1 MNSITPDLP
10 WNGIYHGGCP
20 INVKAIANSGYRFSH
35 WYSNSQDYN
44 NLMQDSIEV
53 DLSSNVFLVANFTT
67 CESSIDI
74 EILAENSAVSS
85 LISGEITHL
94 SYEWFLNENPI
105 STDSIIYNPVNG
117 VYQLTI
123 RFDSCEVK
131 SNLLLV
137 DNDSYSI
144 DLFPNP
150 ASSELNVQFLVA
162 KQQDISINIYNL
174 SLIHI
179 SEPTRPY

>member
-1 MNSITPDLP
+1 MP

-44 NLMQDSIEV
+44 NLMLDSIEV
-53 DLSSNVFLVANFTT
+53 DLSSNMFLVANFTT
-67 CESSIDI
+67 CENSIDI

-105 STDSIIYNPVNG
+105 STDSIFIT
-117 VYQLTI
+117 L
-123 RFDSCEVK
+123 SME
-131 SNLLLV
+131 
-137 DNDSYSI
+137 
-144 DLFPNP
+144 
-150 ASSELNVQFLVA
+150 
-162 KQQDISINIYNL
+162 SINSLSALTPVKLNLIYYWFIMIPTAL
-174 SLIHI
+174 IYSLIH
-179 SEPTRPY
+179 SK

>member
-1 MNSITPDLP
+1 MYETQI
-10 WNGIYHGGCP
+10 C
-20 INVKAIANSGYRFSH
+20 RF
-35 WYSNSQDYN
+35 
-44 NLMQDSIEV
+44 
-53 DLSSNVFLVANFTT
+53 SNVFKA
-67 CESSIDI
+67 
-74 EILAENSAVSS
+74 
-85 LISGEITHL
+85 
-94 SYEWFLNENPI
+94 FLNENPI

-150 ASSELNVQFLVA
+150 ASSELNVQFLID
-162 KQQDISINIYNL
+162 KQQDISINIYNTIGQVVKQLNYKDFSGQYNETLDVSTL
-174 SLIHI
+174 SKEVYFIQLVTQNGIYT
-179 SEPTRPY
+179 EKFVLTN